1 MRIGIVTDA
10 TCDLPADFIAQ
21 HDIEILP
28 VTVRLG
34 DQVFVDERDFNSS
47 MSFYEGGW
55 GDKFHDAET
64 APFTVEEIHDVFLQ
78 KLVKKFDY
86 VFCVTVWKDR
96 SKIYENAMKASFAIL
111 RDYRKVRAEDDIKGP
126 FAMRVIDSNTL
137 GPGIGLVVAEITKL
151 IEEGVA
157 HDAIRRQVDTIV
169 KNTAALLAISD
180 LSVVRARATKRG
192 EKSMGL
198 GTFVLASALGIK
210 PILRRYH
217 DVNEPI
223 ERVRGDE
230 KAAERLF
237 EIACEQ
243 IFHRITS
250 SYVVVAYGG
259 NPKDIEHFKGYKKLK
274 DICSARGV
282 QLLTSVSS
290 MSLSVNIGQ
299 GGMAVAW
306 GTDEWKETGS

>member
-10 TCDLPADFIAQ
+10 TCDLPDDFVKS

-34 DQVFVDERDFNSS
+34 EQLFTDQRDPATYKT
-47 MSFYEGGW
+47 FYEGGW

-64 APFTVEEIHDVFLQ
+64 SPYSVDQIQQVFLE

-96 SKIYENAMKASFAIL
+96 SKIYENATKASFAIL
-111 RDYRKVRAEDDIKGP
+111 RDYRKVRAEEGIKGP
-126 FAMRVIDSNTL
+126 FAMRVIESNAL
-137 GPGIGLVVAEITKL
+137 GPGIGLVVAEMAKAIRDEL
-151 IEEGVA
+151 P
-157 HDAIRRQVDTIV
+157 HDAIRRQADIVV
-169 KNTAALLAISD
+169 KNCCTLLSISD

-192 EKSMGL
+192 EKSIGL
-198 GTFVLASALGIK
+198 GAFLLASALDIK
-210 PILRRYH
+210 PVMRRFQGN
-217 DVNEPI
+217 NEPV
-223 ERVRGDE
+223 ERVLGSE
-230 KAAERLF
+230 KAAERMF

-243 IFHRITS
+243 IQHRITS

-259 NPKDIEHFKGYKKLK
+259 DPKEVERFKFYHELK
-274 DICSARGV
+274 HLCAAKGV
-282 QLLTSVSS
+282 EMLTTISS

-299 GGMAVAW
+299 GGLAVAW
-306 GTDEWKETGS
+306 GTDEWKAAE

>member
-10 TCDLPADFIAQ
+10 TCDLPSDFIKA

-34 DQVFVDERDFNSS
+34 DKVFVDERDFDTY

-64 APFTVEEIHDVFLQ
+64 APFTVEQIHDVFLQ

-96 SKIYENAMKASFAIL
+96 SKIFENATKASFAIL
-111 RDYRKVRAEDDIKGP
+111 RDYRKVRAEADIKGP
-126 FAMRVIDSNTL
+126 FAMRVIDSSTL
-137 GPGIGLVVAEITKL
+137 GPGIGVVVAEIARL
-151 IEEGVA
+151 IQEGVP
-157 HDAIRRQVDTIV
+157 HDAIRRQADTIV
-169 KNTAALLAISD
+169 KNTCALLAIDD
-180 LSVVRARATKRG
+180 LAVVRARATKRG
-192 EKSMGL
+192 EKSIGL
-198 GTFVLASALGIK
+198 GAYLLANALDIK
-210 PILRRYH
+210 PIMRRYH

-223 ERVRGDE
+223 ARVLGFDKCCERM
-230 KAAERLF
+230 F
-237 EIACEQ
+237 ELACEQ
-243 IFHRITS
+243 IYHRITS

-259 NPKDIEHFKGYKKLK
+259 NPRDIEDYEGYRKLK
-274 DICSARGV
+274 EVCALKGV
-282 QLLTSVSS
+282 ELLTAVSS

-299 GGMAVAW
+299 GGLAVAW
-306 GTDEWKETGS
+306 GTDEWKAD